1 MKAVVLAGDHDSG
14 LCRLAARVPK
24 GLWPI
29 VERPLIQH
37 VVRRLLDEGVQ
48 ELAICA
54 NGNGRLYSRAIDA
67 AALEPGRV
75 RLYEDR
81 LPRGP
86 AGCVADALSLIGQDS
101 CLVVQSNVLFTQSVA
116 ELAEVHRRSGADLTV
131 ALQPTS
137 NGQQLKPA
145 GIYLLEPCALNY
157 VRPRSYQDIKE
168 QLIPAMA
175 RAGRRIATVVL
186 KGQYLEC
193 WDAGS
198 YLDMVESVLSQAAC
212 FAALPERLREAGRSV
227 YVAADAAVDRTA
239 RLVGPI
245 AILSGAEISAGAVL
259 VGPVVVGAD
268 SRIGRSA
275 VVSRSILW
283 PQAHVGAGA
292 FVSQSVLTS
301 HAIVKPG
308 QSVELQVVLP
318 PGPATQELV
327 LPTDGGAAVV
337 GAPSAEEA
345 LYRAR

>member
-1 MKAVVLAGDHDSG
+1 
-14 LCRLAARVPK
+14 
-24 GLWPI
+24 
-29 VERPLIQH
+29 
-37 VVRRLLDEGVQ
+37 
-48 ELAICA
+48 
-54 NGNGRLYSRAIDA
+54 
-67 AALEPGRV
+67 
-75 RLYEDR
+75 
-81 LPRGP
+81 
-86 AGCVADALSLIGQDS
+86 
-101 CLVVQSNVLFTQSVA
+101 
-116 ELAEVHRRSGADLTV
+116 TV

-245 AILSGAEISAGAVL
+245 AILSGAEIAAGAVL

-327 LPTDGGAAVV
+327 LPTDRGAAVV
-337 GAPSAEEA
+337 EAPSAEEA